1 MTIEQTLGL
10 VAILFAMAF
19 VVIIG
24 YFIRIAIKE
33 KGTREEAIEEIFGD
47 NGEITET
54 RAEVIDMA
62 CGTKMLGVKNPRT
75 VEWYVVVF
83 RDDLGKIIEVPVNKE
98 MYDGFEIGMHGK
110 LKLVDG
116 GLYSFEV

>member
-1 MTIEQTLGL
+1 MP
-10 VAILFAMAF
+10 F
-19 VVIIG
+19 
-24 YFIRIAIKE
+24 KE
-33 KGTREEAIEEIFGD
+33 KGTREEAIEEIFDD

-83 RDDLGKIIEVPVNKE
+83 RDDLGKIIEVSVNKE

>member
-24 YFIRIAIKE
+24 YFIRISIKE

>member
-33 KGTREEAIEEIFGD
+33 KGTREEAIEEIFDD

-83 RDDLGKIIEVPVNKE
+83 RDDLEKIIEVPVNKE

-110 LKLVDG
+110 LKLVGG